1 MKKLTDILKQIN
13 EESSVGGGTTAGAN
27 MTPGTGEQVGTT
39 KGFKPIRKKLSEEES
54 EFKIG
59 DKVKYGNQEWEIIG
73 LIPDHGTARL
83 KSLKGLPNTTV
94 LVSKLEKST
103 VSEDAPMLAA
113 GKADTKTYTQDGFT
127 LNPSVPNRKSK
138 AIDYKQILEIEEVL
152 NENYARFRNQTKSR
166 KGPDQFHQAIR
177 EAKKKVAEVNKI
189 MEYVEKLR
197 NELNEG
203 ENGLK
208 YRKHTENAITQI
220 KESVVKLYKKIKS
233 FN

>member
-39 KGFKPIRKKLSEEES
+39 KGFKPVKKKL
-54 EFKIG
+54 K
-59 DKVKYGNQEWEIIG
+59 
-73 LIPDHGTARL
+73 T
-83 KSLKGLPNTTV
+83 
-94 LVSKLEKST
+94 
-103 VSEDAPMLAA
+103 EDAPMLAA
-113 GKADTKTYTQDGFT
+113 GKANTKTYSQDGFKVS
-127 LNPSVPNRKSK
+127 PSIPNRKSK
-138 AIDYKQILEIEEVL
+138 AIDYKKILEVEKEL
-152 NENYARFRNQTKSR
+152 NENYAQFRNKTKNR
-166 KGPDQFHQAIR
+166 QGPDQFHQAIR
-177 EAKKKVAEVNKI
+177 EAKKKVAEVNRI

-208 YRKHTENAITQI
+208 YRKHTENAISQI